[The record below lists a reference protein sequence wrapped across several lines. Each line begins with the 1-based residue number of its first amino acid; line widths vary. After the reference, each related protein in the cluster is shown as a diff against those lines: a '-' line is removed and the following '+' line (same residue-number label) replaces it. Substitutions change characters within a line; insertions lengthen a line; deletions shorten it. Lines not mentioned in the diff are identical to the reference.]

1 MKLMDRVRGMFWRG
15 APPRGA
21 QVRRFQAARIDRL
34 TADWLATT
42 QSINE
47 ELRGD
52 LDRLRARGAT
62 SSSVLTGNTACITGF
77 CG

>member
-1 MKLMDRVRGMFWRG
+1 MKLMDRVRGMFSRV
-15 APPRGA
+15 APARGA

-52 LDRLRARGAT
+52 LDRLRARAREL
-62 SSSVLTGNTACITGF
+62 VNNNDYARK
-77 CG
+77 